1 MEVHMLCALIGVVL
15 ALGVGVA
22 GRAPGVPPWWPVFC
36 LAMAAAYLARLLVRS
51 TVNARPAH

>member
-1 MEVHMLCALIGVVL
+1 MLCALIGVVL